1 MTDDSDVPETREEL
15 LAAREQL
22 VDQIALLEFPMRSHN
37 RPLIDQLK
45 TMLAE
50 INELLNQPNAEDD

>member
-1 MTDDSDVPETREEL
+1 MTNGGDTPATREEL
-15 LAAREQL
+15 LAARERI

-45 TMLAE
+45 CMLAE
-50 INELLNQPNAEDD
+50 INELLTQPNAEDD